1 MAGVAFRG
9 LDSRTS
15 MARWGL
21 AAVAVGI
28 VAGATFPGA
37 ITGIAAAWDAN
48 RTSLPWLFERAF
60 GYLAYM
66 AMTGSVVYG
75 LLLSTGFLDALA
87 HRPISFAL
95 HQDLAAI
102 GAGLAGVHGFLLGL
116 DHSVPFTIAAILV
129 PGQSPH
135 APVAVALGQLS
146 LYLSLAVIASF
157 YLRRRLGQRAWR
169 TLHYVTFLAF
179 TFATGH
185 GILAGSD
192 TGSPWAA
199 WLYTGAAAVVTFL
212 LVVRLG
218 LSIGTR
224 FASPAPMAPPE
235 RGTSRAGPQPRPRP
249 SSAPAAEETA

>member
-1 MAGVAFRG
+1 
-9 LDSRTS
+9 

-28 VAGATFPGA
+28 VAGGTLPGA
-37 ITGIAAAWDAN
+37 VAGVAAVWEAN
-48 RTSLPWLFERAF
+48 RASLPWLFERAL
-60 GYLAYM
+60 GYVAYL
-66 AMTGSVVYG
+66 AMTGSVIYG

-116 DHSVPFTIAAILV
+116 DRTVPFSIAAILI

-135 APVAVALGQLS
+135 APLAVALGQVS

-157 YLRRRLGQRAWR
+157 YLRRRIGQRAWR
-169 TLHYVTFLAF
+169 TLHFVTFLAF
-179 TFATGH
+179 TLATAH

-192 TGSPWAA
+192 TGSAWAA
-199 WLYTGAAAVVTFL
+199 WLYTGAAAIVTFL
-212 LVVRLG
+212 LVVRIG
-218 LSIGTR
+218 LSMATR
-224 FASPAPMAPPE
+224 L
-235 RGTSRAGPQPRPRP
+235 
-249 SSAPAAEETA
+249 APAVTPPPRTRRANAPGAE